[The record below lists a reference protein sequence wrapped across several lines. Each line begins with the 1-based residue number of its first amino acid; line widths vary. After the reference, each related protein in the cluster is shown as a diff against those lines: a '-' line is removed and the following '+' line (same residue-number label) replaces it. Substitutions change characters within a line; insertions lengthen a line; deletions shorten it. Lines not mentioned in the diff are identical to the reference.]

1 MNPPLLC
8 CVLSHWDTFQ
18 DLRMVEKCWPRD
30 VHGIFAISWVINPD
44 QQHLSSLWLRKM
56 SLVIS
61 KNVKKPLPWKCLG
74 CLSSWPKFSPFNGL
88 THTHT
93 CALWLKECKHPSSPW
108 AEKELGLYSGG
119 FFHFYFFFFSLFLT
133 ERTLKYSCGESV
145 LVCVATLSLVT
156 LWEVMLCQR
165 QRWKNA
171 LHFSGLC
178 LMKVEWFS
186 LTPVK
191 KTTTKY

>member
-18 DLRMVEKCWPRD
+18 DLRMMEKCWPRD

-74 CLSSWPKFSPFNGL
+74 CLSLWLKFSPFNGL

-93 CALWLKECKHPSSPW
+93 LVLCDSRSANILPLP
-108 AEKELGLYSGG
+108 ELRKSWGFILG
-119 FFHFYFFFFSLFLT
+119 FFFTFISFFFSLSHWENT
-133 ERTLKYSCGESV
+133 EIFMWG
-145 LVCVATLSLVT
+145 VCVGVCCYSKPCDPMRGHVVSMAEMEKCTS
-156 LWEVMLCQR
+156 
-165 QRWKNA
+165 
-171 LHFSGLC
+171 FF
-178 LMKVEWFS
+178 WFMS
-186 LTPVK
+186 NESRVVLFDSS
-191 KTTTKY
+191 

>member
-1 MNPPLLC
+1 MITKNVPC
-8 CVLSHWDTFQ
+8 
-18 DLRMVEKCWPRD
+18 
-30 VHGIFAISWVINPD
+30 D
-44 QQHLSSLWLRKM
+44 QQKR
-56 SLVIS
+56 
-61 KNVKKPLPWKCLG
+61 KKPLAMEM
-74 CLSSWPKFSPFNGL
+74 SWLFIFMAEVLPIQWFNS
-88 THTHT
+88 HTHLCSVT
-93 CALWLKECKHPSSPW
+93 QGVQTSFLSLSWERAGALFWGVFSL
-108 AEKELGLYSGG
+108 LFL
-119 FFHFYFFFFSLFLT
+119 FFSLFLT

-145 LVCVATLSLVT
+145 LVCVASLSLVT

-186 LTPVK
+186 STPVK

>member
-18 DLRMVEKCWPRD
+18 DLRMVEKCLPRD

-74 CLSSWPKFSPFNGL
+74 CLSSWLKFSPFNGL

-119 FFHFYFFFFSLFLT
+119 FFHFYLFFFSLSHWENT
-133 ERTLKYSCGESV
+133 EIFMWG
-145 LVCVATLSLVT
+145 VCVGVCCYSKPCDPMRGHVVSTAEMEKCTS
-156 LWEVMLCQR
+156 
-165 QRWKNA
+165 
-171 LHFSGLC
+171 FF
-178 LMKVEWFS
+178 WFMS
-186 LTPVK
+186 NESRVVLFDSS
-191 KTTTKY
+191 